1 MIIKSDIS
9 NRDVSQNPSHFY
21 IFDNITVEIYFSEE
35 ERKILNFLSKKYD
48 FGRTRY
54 YTDFAD
60 IADVAKVY
68 IHFTH
73 SNFDDQIFRSY
84 GITPYRIMYAIHD
97 FFVFDTQPLII
108 TDKPIILQFKSV
120 VLSKNNH
127 LFISLIALLFKTY
140 IITLIKMYAS
150 ANKHTKALHLNYL
163 IRCMY
168 PKEKVFDS
176 HYFEEETMP
185 YYQTFMKERMCNIKV
200 PYSVNQGAFILNDN

>member
-9 NRDVSQNPSHFY
+9 NQHVSQNPPY
-21 IFDNITVEIYFSEE
+21 LNIFDNITVEIYFSEE

-48 FGRTRY
+48 FSITRY

-84 GITPYRIMYAIHD
+84 GITPYRIMYSIHN

-108 TDKPIILQFKSV
+108 TDKPITLQFKSV
-120 VLSKNNH
+120 VLSKNNQ

-140 IITLIKMYAS
+140 IITLIKMCNAS
-150 ANKHTKALHLNYL
+150 LFMKTSHLNYL
-163 IRCMY
+163 IEYMY
-168 PKEKVFDS
+168 PQEKVFDS
-176 HYFEEETMP
+176 HYFEEEIMP
-185 YYQTFMKERMCNIKV
+185 YYKTFMKERMCNIKV
-200 PYSVNQGAFILNDN
+200 PYSVNQGVFVVNDN